1 MPENLYRRNG
11 VFYARIQVDGHD
23 IRKSLQTKDR
33 REAERRLKAQLANVS
48 AYHGTVRR
56 SFDDVMADY
65 LLDAETTLKPRTHAR
80 YETSALMLADK
91 FAGRWWDS
99 VTKDAVLEYI
109 AERKSSGAKIP
120 TIRRDL
126 TVLSQAAEFAI
137 ERKWGGT
144 NPVAQIGKRQL
155 RYKPPV
161 FKRPSPQSEA
171 LGIACCYGN
180 LRPLA
185 AFLRATGM
193 RLDEGV
199 NLERGAVDF
208 DRAVATLAET
218 KNSTTRTVSLSADA
232 LAILRA
238 QPARIGTKLFFP
250 AIDRVTKE
258 PRPYKQ
264 ASTNWQ
270 EAQRRA
276 EAKAAKEGW
285 RFDRF
290 PLHGL
295 RHLYAIEYLARGG
308 NLYALQRQLGHGSL
322 RQTEWYL
329 QFLSPEEQHGAK
341 YESAQMA
348 SHPQRFTL
356 AEDAENG

>member
-1 MPENLYRRNG
+1 MPDNLYRRNG
-11 VFYARIQVDGHD
+11 VYYARIQVDGHD
-23 IRKSLQTKDR
+23 LRKSLQTKDR
-33 REAERRLKAQLANVS
+33 REAERRLKAQLASVS

-56 SFDDVMADY
+56 TFDDVMADY

-99 VTKDAVLEYI
+99 VTKETVLEYI
-109 AERKSSGAKIP
+109 AERKAAGTKIP

-155 RYKPPV
+155 RYKAPV
-161 FKRPSPQSEA
+161 FRRPSARSEA
-171 LGIACCYGN
+171 LAVECCYGN
-180 LRPLA
+180 LKPLVR
-185 AFLRATGM
+185 FLRATGM
-193 RLDEGV
+193 RLDEGAT
-199 NLERGAVDF
+199 LERDAVDF
-208 DRAVATLAET
+208 QRAVATLPET
-218 KNSTTRTVSLSADA
+218 KNSTTRTISLSPDA

-238 QPARIGTKLFFP
+238 QPAHLGTRLFFP

-270 EAQRRA
+270 EALKRA
-276 EAKAAKEGW
+276 AERAAKAGW
-285 RFDRF
+285 KFERF
-290 PLHGL
+290 PLHGM
-295 RHLYAIEYLARGG
+295 RHLYAIDYLAHGG
-308 NLYALQRQLGHGSL
+308 NLYTLQRQLGHGSI
-322 RQTEWYL
+322 RQTEGYL
-329 QFLSPEEQHGAK
+329 QFLSPEEQQAAQSG
-341 YESAQMA
+341 SAQKA
-348 SHPQRFTL
+348 SHPKRFSL
-356 AEDAENG
+356 DEGGENG